1 MTTGASPSVS
11 RPPYA
16 AVSRRTVIKTTALAV
31 VAGSVIRAG
40 ARGTAPKNPG
50 PTNLTCEYLV
60 DPLGVDT
67 MHPRLSWMLGSSQR
81 GECQTGYQ
89 ILVAREVSRLR
100 PGKADVW
107 DSGRIASDQSV
118 LVPYAGSTLP
128 AGGRYFWTVRTWDS
142 RSAASPWATPAVWEM
157 GMLKPADW
165 QPAQWIELAKDT
177 RTSPLVLRPVQT
189 SSMKTPTM
197 VKTFPSPLF
206 RKTISIGKAISRA
219 RMYICGLGY
228 YELYINGARIGNHQL
243 DPGVATYD
251 ARALYVT
258 HDVTNVLRSGDN
270 AIGVMLG
277 NGFYGQNIVWAAW
290 MAWGPP
296 VLLAKCVIEYTD
308 GSVGIIATDSTWRAN
323 TGPVLFDNV
332 YAGETYDARLEIPGW
347 TQPGL
352 DDSHWQSARVAKPPT
367 MKPQGQ
373 TIPPIERGALG
384 SGNVLPLKL
393 QSQMIQPIR
402 DTHIIKP
409 QRIIASPGGKWIVDM
424 GQNFAGCLR
433 LTLNE
438 PAGTQITLRMAEIL
452 SPSGVEIDPATTGVA
467 ATGVVQTEIYI
478 CKGGGEQW
486 RPRFTYHGFRYVE
499 VSGLKRKPTLSF
511 MEGIQLRSAV
521 ENRGDFF
528 CSDAQLNRIYQT
540 SLWTLESNVHSITED
555 CPQRE
560 KCSWMGDMEISAQA
574 AIFNFNMAPLLN
586 KLAGDME
593 TTLGRGGSTR
603 WNIPASPGLPC
614 NIATG
619 RRLRYQANPDWGAA
633 LVAIPWFIYVYYGDA
648 STLIRQYPHMKRW
661 VHYVAS
667 AAVSKNGIVQ
677 YGFGDWCP
685 PGVGGANPK
694 CPVPLTS
701 TALQYASLTI
711 MAKTAALL
719 GRGSDEKW
727 FKRKADA
734 VKTAFHRTFYDP
746 HSGGYGSQTANAV
759 VLRFGLAP
767 EDKEKSVAAA
777 LAQEIHTQHDHADTG
792 ILGSRPL
799 YTVLNEHGYDE
810 LTYRMMKKLDY
821 PSYGFMLSR
830 GDTTWPETQY
840 NTPLNQVQPAC
851 SYNHAMQ
858 SGFAAW
864 FHESIAGI
872 RPLETAPGFKDFTM
886 RPHNIRQLTWSRA
899 YHQSM
904 YGVIKSQWR
913 RNGMKFDWFI
923 TIPPNSTA
931 RVAIPTR
938 NPAAVRE
945 GGKII
950 ERENKHIRFMKME
963 ARYAIF
969 ALTSGEY
976 YFTSLLA
983 DI

>member
-1 MTTGASPSVS
+1 MTTSASPSVS

-16 AVSRRTVIKTTALAV
+16 TVSRRTVIKTTALAV

-81 GECQTGYQ
+81 GECQTAYQ
-89 ILVAREVSRLR
+89 ILVAREVSLLQ
-100 PGKADVW
+100 PGRADVW

-118 LVPYAGSTLP
+118 LVPYAGSALKS
-128 AGGRYFWTVRTWDS
+128 AVRYFWTVRVWNALGNA
-142 RSAASPWATPAVWEM
+142 SAWASAAVWEM
-157 GMLKPADW
+157 GMLKATDW
-165 QPAQWIELAKDT
+165 QPAQWIELAEDT
-177 RTSPLVLRPVQT
+177 RNSVLAARPIKTATMRTSA
-189 SSMKTPTM
+189 MK
-197 VKTFPSPLF
+197 KSFASPLF
-206 RKTISIGKAISRA
+206 RKTFSINKTVSRA

-228 YELYINGARIGNHQL
+228 YELFINGGRIGDHQL
-243 DPGVATYD
+243 DPGMTTYD
-251 ARALYVT
+251 ARAFYVA
-258 HDVTNVLRSGDN
+258 HDVTAALRQGGN

-277 NGFYGQNIVWAAW
+277 NGFYGQNIAFMAAW
-290 MAWGPP
+290 LAWGSP
-296 VLLAKCVIEYTD
+296 VLLAKCVLEYTD
-308 GSVGIIATDSTWRAN
+308 GSVEIIGTDSTWRTT

-347 TQPGL
+347 AEPGL
-352 DDSHWQSARVAKPPT
+352 DDTHWQAARVAKSP
-367 MKPQGQ
+367 
-373 TIPPIERGALG
+373 A
-384 SGNVLPLKL
+384 VKL
-393 QSQMIQPIR
+393 QGQMIQPIR
-402 DTHIIKP
+402 DTRIIKP
-409 QRIIASPGGKWIVDM
+409 IRILASSGGKWIVDM
-424 GQNFAGCLR
+424 GQNFAGCIR
-433 LTLNE
+433 LNAAE
-438 PAGTQITLRMAEIL
+438 PAGTKITLRMAEIL
-452 SPSGVEIDPATTGVA
+452 APGGAEIDPATTGVF
-467 ATGVVQTEIYI
+467 ATGVVQTEIYV

-499 VSGLKRKPTLSF
+499 VSGLKRKPALDF
-511 MEGIQLRSAV
+511 MEGIQLRTGT
-521 ENRGDFF
+521 EKRGAFV
-528 CSDAQLNRIYQT
+528 CSDAQLNRIYNT
-540 SLWTLESNVHSITED
+540 SLWTLESNMHSITED

-574 AIFNFNMAPLLN
+574 AIFSLNMAPLYN
-586 KLAGDME
+586 KLARDMD

-603 WNIPASPGLPC
+603 WNTPASPGLPC

-619 RRLRYQANPDWGAA
+619 RRLKGQAMPDWGAA
-633 LVAIPWFIYVYYGDA
+633 LVAIPWFIYIYYGDA

-667 AAVSKNGIVQ
+667 AAVSKRGIVQ

-685 PGVGGANPK
+685 PGVGGANPR

-701 TALQYASLTI
+701 TALQYSSLNI

-719 GRGSDEKW
+719 GRDADEKW
-727 FKRKADA
+727 FKRQAAVVKA
-734 VKTAFHRTFYDP
+734 AFHRTFYDP
-746 HSGGYGSQTANAV
+746 HTGGYSSQTANAV

-767 EDKEKSVAAA
+767 EDKKKSVAAA
-777 LAQEIHTQHDHADTG
+777 LAAEIHARHDHADTG

-821 PSYGFMLSR
+821 PGYGFMLSR

-872 RPLETAPGFKDFTM
+872 RPLETDPGFKRFLL
-886 RPHNIRQLTWSRA
+886 RPHNYRQLTAVRA
-899 YHQSM
+899 NYQSM
-904 YGVIKSQWR
+904 YGVIHSHWR
-913 RNGMKFDWFI
+913 RDGATFAWSI
-923 TIPPNSTA
+923 TIPPNTSA
-931 RVAIPTR
+931 EVAIPARRRADINEDGRSVTPL
-938 NPAAVRE
+938 NQHVQ
-945 GGKII
+945 
-950 ERENKHIRFMKME
+950 FMRMDGS
-963 ARYAIF
+963 YAIF
-969 ALTSGEY
+969 SVMAGSY
-976 YFTSLLA
+976 HFTSVLENR
-983 DI
+983 